1 MLYVG
6 ALMGRGLRPEGPKNP
21 PTLPPP
27 PRGYRGD
34 ITPGLRAP
42 APSIATAA
50 LRRRRGPTLTPSPT
64 AEPWP
69 TDTAVP
75 HDPGE
80 ATALCT
86 IALGDLPS
94 SGHVPSG
101 VVALDGRVYVAN
113 RGSNNVSVI
122 EGDAVRYVVP
132 VGAQP
137 CALAADAASGR
148 VFVAN
153 EGDKTI
159 SVIEKLA
166 VADTWALPDTPGALA
181 VIGGQLWVGMR
192 DVGSI
197 RVLSAANGSARG

>member
-1 MLYVG
+1 
-6 ALMGRGLRPEGPKNP
+6 
-21 PTLPPP
+21 
-27 PRGYRGD
+27 
-34 ITPGLRAP
+34 
-42 APSIATAA
+42 
-50 LRRRRGPTLTPSPT
+50 
-64 AEPWP
+64 
-69 TDTAVP
+69 
-75 HDPGE
+75 
-80 ATALCT
+80 
-86 IALGDLPS
+86 
-94 SGHVPSG
+94 
-101 VVALDGRVYVAN
+101 VAN